1 MKLTDLKPRP
11 AIKNNT
17 KLNNKYLQFEKFI
30 AALKQKE
37 LSNNVFT
44 ALQSLIEELNRVPDN
59 ELKKE
64 LRKKQTNIIK
74 ILEKEMKIVPKNYYR
89 NLWMALGMSIFGIPM
104 GVVFGA
110 LFENMAFLGIGLPI
124 GMAIGIAV
132 GTQMDKKAFEEGRQ
146 LDVELKN

>member
-17 KLNNKYLQFEKFI
+17 KLNNQYLQFEKFI

-37 LSNNVFT
+37 LSNNVLT
-44 ALQSLIEELNRVPDN
+44 ALNSSIEELNRVPDN
-59 ELKKE
+59 ELKRE
-64 LRKKQTNIIK
+64 LRKKQTSIIK

-89 NLWMALGMSIFGIPM
+89 NLWMALGMSVFGIPM

-110 LFENMAFLGIGLPI
+110 LFKNMAFIGIGLPI

>member
-17 KLNNKYLQFEKFI
+17 KLNNQYLQFEKFI

-37 LSNNVFT
+37 LSNKVLT
-44 ALQSLIEELNRVPDN
+44 ALNSSIEELNRVPDN
-59 ELKKE
+59 ELKRE
-64 LRKKQTNIIK
+64 LRKKQTSIIK

-89 NLWMALGMSIFGIPM
+89 NLWMALGMSVFGIPM

-132 GTQMDKKAFEEGRQ
+132 GTQMDKKAHDEGRQ
-146 LDVELKN
+146 LDVDIKC

>member
-17 KLNNKYLQFEKFI
+17 KLNNQYLQFEKFI

-37 LSNNVFT
+37 LSNKVLT
-44 ALQSLIEELNRVPDN
+44 ALNSSIEELNRVPDN
-59 ELKKE
+59 ELKRE
-64 LRKKQTNIIK
+64 LRKKQTSIIK

-89 NLWMALGMSIFGIPM
+89 NLWMALGMSVFGIPM

>member
-17 KLNNKYLQFEKFI
+17 KLNNQYLHFEKFI
-30 AALKQKE
+30 AALKQKK
-37 LSNNVFT
+37 LSNKVLT
-44 ALQSLIEELNRVPDN
+44 ALNSSIEELNRVPDN

-64 LRKKQTNIIK
+64 LRKKQTSIIK

-146 LDVELKN
+146 LDVELKS

>member
-17 KLNNKYLQFEKFI
+17 KLNNKYLQFEEFI
-30 AALKQKE
+30 AALKHKD
-37 LSNNVFT
+37 LSNNVIT
-44 ALQSLIEELNRVPDN
+44 TLNGLLEELNRVSDT

-64 LRKKQTNIIK
+64 LRKKQASIIK
-74 ILEKEMKIVPKNYYR
+74 ILEKEEKIVPKNYYR
-89 NLWMALGMSIFGIPM
+89 NLWLALGMSVFGIPM
-104 GVVFGA
+104 GVIFGV

>member
-1 MKLTDLKPRP
+1 MKLTDLKPSP

-17 KLNNKYLQFEKFI
+17 KLNNQYLQFEKFI

-37 LSNNVFT
+37 LSNNVLT
-44 ALQSLIEELNRVPDN
+44 ALNSSIEELNRVPDN
-59 ELKKE
+59 ELKRE
-64 LRKKQTNIIK
+64 LRKKQTSIIK

-89 NLWMALGMSIFGIPM
+89 NLWMALGMSVFGIPM

-110 LFENMAFLGIGLPI
+110 LFKNMAFIGIGLPI